1 MRGSRLDS
9 ADPPIVSADSAA
21 PMKVVVAGGSGLIGR
36 RIARSLLADGHGVV
50 VLTRSPE
57 RHSPR
62 LPAGAVAVGWSARVD
77 DALVAALHGVDAVV
91 NLAGEAI
98 GPRPWILGRKRTL
111 VDSRLR
117 ATEAL
122 VEAIRRLPEQHR
134 PRVLVNASGTD
145 VYTGLEAE
153 PATEVTPPVGGFL
166 AELGIAWEAAATPAE
181 MLGTRVAFV
190 RTAFVLAAEAP
201 LFGLLRLP
209 FRLYVGGRLGSGR
222 QWFSWVHIEDLV
234 AIYRLAIEDDRVR
247 GPIIAASPEPIR
259 QGDFARAMGRAM
271 HRPAWFPV
279 PAFLL
284 RLAMREQATL
294 IVDSRRVAPARAIE
308 LGYRHRFPTLDAA
321 LTDIE
326 GSTRHTP

>member
-1 MRGSRLDS
+1 MRGSRLNAS
-9 ADPPIVSADSAA
+9 DPL
-21 PMKVVVAGGSGLIGR
+21 KVVIAGGSGLIGR
-36 RIARSLLADGHGVV
+36 RIARSLLADGHAVA

-57 RHSPR
+57 RNGAR
-62 LPAGAVAVGWSARVD
+62 LPGGAVAIRWSARVD
-77 DALVAALHGVDAVV
+77 DALVATLDGVDAVV

-98 GPRPWILGRKRTL
+98 GPRPWILGRKKTL
-111 VDSRLR
+111 IDSRLR

-122 VEAIRRLPEQHR
+122 VEAIRRLPEDHR

-153 PATEVTPPVGGFL
+153 PATETTPEVGGFL
-166 AELGIAWEAAATPAE
+166 AELGIAWEAAAIAAE
-181 MLGTRVAFV
+181 ELGTRVAFV
-190 RTAFVLAAEAP
+190 RTAFVLATEAP

-209 FRLYVGGRLGSGR
+209 FRLFVGGRLGSGR

-234 AIYRLAIEDDRVR
+234 GIYRLAIDDERVH
-247 GPIIAASPEPIR
+247 GPIIAASPDPIR
-259 QGDFARAMGRAM
+259 QGEFARALGRAM
-271 HRPAWFPV
+271 RRPAWFPV
-279 PAFLL
+279 PALLL

-321 LTDIE
+321 LIDIE
-326 GSTRHTP
+326 GSARRAP